1 MTRFA
6 TFAVL
11 VSLLALTGCKK
22 APPDDKALAQGEWE
36 IAAVDVPDETD
47 KNEQKEAEKLKDVTV
62 VVQGDRV
69 TISHAKE
76 RGGVTATFTLDPTKS
91 PREIDITDATVTGGG
106 GAGEPEAIPGT
117 TRGIYS
123 ITGDELVIA
132 LPLGDGKNLPRPTEF
147 KPLADKVNH
156 RGVLVFHLKKRK

>member
-11 VSLLALTGCKK
+11 VSLLALGGCKK
-22 APPDDKALAQGEWE
+22 APPDDKTLAQGEWE
-36 IAAVDVPDETD
+36 IAAIDVPDGTD
-47 KNEQKEAEKLKDVTV
+47 KNEQREAEKLKEVTIV
-62 VVQGDRV
+62 VNGDRV
-69 TISHAKE
+69 TVSHAKE
-76 RGGVTATFTLDPTKS
+76 KGGLTANFTLDQAKS
-91 PREIDITDATVTGGG
+91 PREIDITNAAVTGEDPGD
-106 GAGEPEAIPGT
+106 AKEIQGT

-123 ITGDELVIA
+123 ITGDELVLA
-132 LPLGDGKNLPRPTEF
+132 LSLGEEKNLPRPTEF